1 MESFL
6 FQAAIYLGAA
16 TICVPVAVRLG
27 LGSVLGYLVAGILI
41 GPVTGLVG
49 SETES
54 LQHFAEFGVV
64 MMLFLIGLELEPK
77 ALWDMRQR
85 LLGLGLGQVGLTVAL
100 ITVAAVLLGQ
110 PWPVALAIG
119 MILAPSSTA
128 IVMQTLEEKA
138 LTGTRGG
145 RSAFSVLLTQ
155 DILVLPM
162 LALMPLLTG
171 GAALRSGAEAAAEE
185 PVIGNGES
193 ARIAEDVSTWVE
205 QLPNWGTALATLAAV
220 ALVILGGQF
229 LTRPIFTFA
238 ARARL
243 HEMRTIVSLLFVIG
257 VAVLMSLVGLSPA
270 LGTFLAGVVLASSE
284 FRHELRADIEP
295 FKGLLLG
302 LFFITVG
309 AGIDFEV
316 LAAAPTLVVGIVTGL
331 ILAKGGILYALALL
345 ARLHGRDRI
354 LFTLS
359 LAQAGEF
366 GFVLISVASQSGVV
380 TGDLQA
386 RLLLS
391 IALSM
396 LLTPL
401 LFIAYERLSQHSG
414 AADAEPDDEI
424 DTPSEVII
432 AGVGRFGQVVHRL
445 LQGAGLNSVV
455 LDRDIETIQLL
466 RTFGIKTYLGD
477 PTRPELLEGAGI
489 ARAKVVVV
497 ALDSRADAVRL
508 TKLVKRLNPEV
519 HVIAR
524 AYDRVHTYELYRAG
538 ADQIVREMFDSSLR
552 AGRYALEQLGWSESE
567 AYKAR
572 DAFYRHDRES
582 MLELA
587 KLWKPGVPISQNAG
601 YRDRARAFNKEMEN
615 ALLNRFGEDAEAVAA
630 SGDPITDE
638 KDGPPDGTPVRD
650 GS

>member
-6 FQAAIYLGAA
+6 FQAVIYLGAA
-16 TICVPVAVRLG
+16 TVCVPVAVRLG

-64 MMLFLIGLELEPK
+64 MMLFLIGLELEPR

-100 ITVAAVLLGQ
+100 FAGAAILLGQ

-128 IVMQTLEEKA
+128 IVMQTLEEKT

-171 GAALRSGAEAAAEE
+171 GIVSRPAAGATEEE

-193 ARIAEDVSTWVE
+193 ARIAEDVSTWIE
-205 QLPNWGTALATLAAV
+205 QLPNWGAALATLGAV

-229 LTRPIFTFA
+229 LTRPVFTFA

-270 LGTFLAGVVLASSE
+270 LGTFLAGVVLAGSE
-284 FRHELRADIEP
+284 FRHELKADIEP
-295 FKGLLLG
+295 FKGILLG

-309 AGIDFEV
+309 AGIDFAV
-316 LAAAPTLVVGIVTGL
+316 LAAAPTMVIVIVSGL
-331 ILAKGGILYALALL
+331 ILAKGAILYMLALV

-366 GFVLISVASQSGVV
+366 GFVLISVAAQSGVV
-380 TGDLQA
+380 AGDLQA

-414 AADAEPDDEI
+414 AADAEPDDAI
-424 DTPSEVII
+424 DTHAEVII

-445 LQGAGLNSVV
+445 LQGAGLNAVV
-455 LDRDIETIQLL
+455 LDRDIETIRLL

-477 PTRPELLEGAGI
+477 PTRPEVLEAAGI
-489 ARAKVVVV
+489 ARARIVVV
-497 ALDSRADAVRL
+497 ALDSKGDAVRL
-508 TKLVKRLNPEV
+508 TRLVKQTNPDV

-552 AGRYALEQLGWSESE
+552 AGRYVLERMGWSESE
-567 AYKAR
+567 AYHAR
-572 DAFYRHDRES
+572 DAFFRHDREA

-587 KLWKPGVPISQNAG
+587 KLWRPGVPVAQNAE
-601 YRDRARAFNKEMEN
+601 YAERARALNKELEN
-615 ALLNRFGEDAEAVAA
+615 ALLNRFGEDAEAIAA
-630 SGDPITDE
+630 ERESGQAKT
-638 KDGPPDGTPVRD
+638 DGPPDGTPAR
-650 GS
+650 GGA